1 MPTATGAPAVVAAL
15 IHSKVDAPGYQSLTT
30 HLFDEDGDHLDSDT
44 AFAVKPSAVRT
55 FISRTHLLHGS
66 DGPWFSAE
74 YGLVLTPSQPSQPT
88 TIKEQQRRWAPSTH
102 PNPQPPPR
110 PRSRRSRTTAPN
122 GC

>member
-1 MPTATGAPAVVAAL
+1 MPGPTGRQLWQPAL
-15 IHSKVDAPGYQSLTT
+15 IHSNVDAPGYRSLTT
-30 HLFDEDGDHLDSDT
+30 HIHDEDGDHLDSDT

-102 PNPQPPPR
+102 PNPKPPPR
-110 PRSRRSRTTAPN
+110 S
-122 GC
+122 